1 MNFKEWLHRNKSSRS
16 TITHYSGAIYVKL
29 GRMSEQVGLRRPLAD
44 IQDLKELDL
53 QIAALKAYGPFQ
65 TLNNTGHRMYS
76 AALRQFRI
84 YQEEVVTNRILEE
97 DIAAINTAADIR
109 ETERLALISA
119 RIGQGDYR
127 HDLLALW
134 GDRCAVTGYSDPKF
148 LLASHIKPW
157 CDSNNSERLDPR
169 NGLPLTPNLDRAF
182 DGGLITFDPE
192 RNGRIIISPSFRDPE
207 GIGIYSDMRLS
218 ALPEPTRNYL
228 EFHMS
233 KIFISE
239 L

>member
-1 MNFKEWLHRNKSSRS
+1 MNFKEWLHRNNSSRS

-29 GRMSEQVGLRRPLAD
+29 ARMSEQVGLRLPLAD
-44 IQDLKELDL
+44 IQDLNDLDF
-53 QIAALKAYGPFQ
+53 QIAALRSYGPFQ
-65 TLNNTGHRMYS
+65 ALNEKGHRMYG
-76 AALRQFRI
+76 AALKTFRR
-84 YQEEVVTNRILEE
+84 YQEEVMTNRILED
-97 DIAAINTAADIR
+97 DIAAITTADIR

-134 GDRCAVTGYSDPKF
+134 GGRCAVTGYSDPKF
-148 LLASHIKPW
+148 LIASHIKPW
-157 CDSNNSERLDPR
+157 CDSSNSERLDAR

-218 ALPEPTRNYL
+218 ALPEPTRSYL
-228 EFHMS
+228 EFHVS
-233 KIFISE
+233 RIFISE
-239 L
+239 M